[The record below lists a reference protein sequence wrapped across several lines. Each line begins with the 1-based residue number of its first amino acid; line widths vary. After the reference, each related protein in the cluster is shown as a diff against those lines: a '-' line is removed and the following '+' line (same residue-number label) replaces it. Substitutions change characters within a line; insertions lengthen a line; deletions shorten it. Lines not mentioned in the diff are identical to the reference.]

1 MSHRLTPASSK
12 PAPMLSLRLPEDLQA
27 ALVGVKDALAR
38 ATPGLEPSLTDAV
51 RVLLREALAAR
62 AAHGA
67 VPGEA
72 QRDRQEAP
80 RGEPERAPPSPRV
93 LAQRARSVLIAAE
106 LAAEIERARALP
118 AKLAAEDALVAKLR
132 AREQLREGAVTH
144 TAADG
149 QLSLL
154 TRTAN
159 DTRAIDADELRRRLV
174 ATKASTRVI
183 AAATGLGKSA
193 VAKFMGGGPAGA
205 TVLAALDG
213 FVSQAQP

>member
-38 ATPGLEPSLTDAV
+38 ATPGLEPSLSDAV

-62 AAHGA
+62 AAQA
-67 VPGEA
+67 A
-72 QRDRQEAP
+72 
-80 RGEPERAPPSPRV
+80 APP
-93 LAQRARSVLIAAE
+93 
-106 LAAEIERARALP
+106 P
-118 AKLAAEDALVAKLR
+118 AVAKQR

-159 DTRAIDADELRRRLV
+159 DTRAPDADELRRRLV
-174 ATKASTRVI
+174 ATGASTRVI

-193 VAKFMGGGPAGA
+193 VAKFMGGGTVGA

>member
-38 ATPGLEPSLTDAV
+38 ATPGLEPSLSDAV

-62 AAHGA
+62 AAAPAPA
-67 VPGEA
+67 VVA
-72 QRDRQEAP
+72 K
-80 RGEPERAPPSPRV
+80 
-93 LAQRARSVLIAAE
+93 QRARFVE
-106 LAAEIERARALP
+106 
-118 AKLAAEDALVAKLR
+118 
-132 AREQLREGAVTH
+132 H

-159 DTRAIDADELRRRLV
+159 EAATIDADALRLRLV
-174 ATKASTRVI
+174 ATGASVREI
-183 AAATGLGKSA
+183 EAATGVSKSA
-193 VAKFMGGGPAGA
+193 VAKFMQGVWGLNPKALGL
-205 TVLAALDG
+205 LAG

>member
-38 ATPGLEPSLTDAV
+38 ATPGLEPSLSDAV

-62 AAHGA
+62 RAGLEQAEGRLRA
-67 VPGEA
+67 P
-72 QRDRQEAP
+72 RDRQAAP
-80 RGEPERAPPSPRV
+80 REELPRP
-93 LAQRARSVLIAAE
+93 
-106 LAAEIERARALP
+106 LAAQ
-118 AKLAAEDALVAKLR
+118 AAGVR
-132 AREQLREGAVTH
+132 GAGVQRVVHEPVQRGAPVTH
-144 TAADG
+144 TSADG

-174 ATKASTRVI
+174 ATGASTRVI
-183 AAATGLGKSA
+183 AAATGLGKST

>member
-38 ATPGLEPSLTDAV
+38 ATPGLEPSLSDAV

-62 AAHGA
+62 AAGLEQA
-67 VPGEA
+67 RA
-72 QRDRQEAP
+72 QRDRQEAQREDPP
-80 RGEPERAPPSPRV
+80 RPLAPRRRAVSAPLGGDR
-93 LAQRARSVLIAAE
+93 
-106 LAAEIERARALP
+106 
-118 AKLAAEDALVAKLR
+118 
-132 AREQLREGAVTH
+132 REGAVTH

-159 DTRAIDADELRRRLV
+159 DTSAIDADELRRRLV
-174 ATKASTRVI
+174 ATGASTRVI

>member
-38 ATPGLEPSLTDAV
+38 ATPGLEPSLSDAV

-62 AAHGA
+62 AVAPAPA
-67 VPGEA
+67 VVA
-72 QRDRQEAP
+72 KQ
-80 RGEPERAPPSPRV
+80 RAPFV
-93 LAQRARSVLIAAE
+93 E
-106 LAAEIERARALP
+106 
-118 AKLAAEDALVAKLR
+118 
-132 AREQLREGAVTH
+132 H

-159 DTRAIDADELRRRLV
+159 DTSAIDADALRLRLV
-174 ATKASTRVI
+174 ATGASTREI
-183 AAATGLGKSA
+183 AAATGVSKSS
-193 VAKFMGGGPAGA
+193 VAKFLQGHGVYPKA
-205 TVLAALDG
+205 LALLAG

>member
-38 ATPGLEPSLTDAV
+38 ATPGLEPSLSDAV

-62 AAHGA
+62 AAQAAGAHGA
-67 VPGEA
+67 EVRRVVREGH
-72 QRDRQEAP
+72 
-80 RGEPERAPPSPRV
+80 SPR
-93 LAQRARSVLIAAE
+93 
-106 LAAEIERARALP
+106 
-118 AKLAAEDALVAKLR
+118 
-132 AREQLREGAVTH
+132 QLREGAVTH

-174 ATKASTRVI
+174 ATGASTRVI

-205 TVLAALDG
+205 TVLSALDG

>member
-1 MSHRLTPASSK
+1 
-12 PAPMLSLRLPEDLQA
+12 
-27 ALVGVKDALAR
+27 
-38 ATPGLEPSLTDAV
+38 
-51 RVLLREALAAR
+51 
-62 AAHGA
+62 
-67 VPGEA
+67 
-72 QRDRQEAP
+72 
-80 RGEPERAPPSPRV
+80 
-93 LAQRARSVLIAAE
+93 
-106 LAAEIERARALP
+106 
-118 AKLAAEDALVAKLR
+118 LR
-132 AREQLREGAVTH
+132 AGAVTH

-159 DTRAIDADELRRRLV
+159 DTRAIDADELRLRLV
-174 ATKASTRVI
+174 ATGASTRAI

>member
-38 ATPGLEPSLTDAV
+38 ATPGLEPSLSDAV

-62 AAHGA
+62 AAQAAGA
-67 VPGEA
+67 QEVRRVVQEGHTP
-72 QRDRQEAP
+72 RQ
-80 RGEPERAPPSPRV
+80 
-93 LAQRARSVLIAAE
+93 
-106 LAAEIERARALP
+106 
-118 AKLAAEDALVAKLR
+118 R
-132 AREQLREGAVTH
+132 AREQLRAGAVTH

-159 DTRAIDADELRRRLV
+159 DTRAIDADELRLRLV
-174 ATKASTRVI
+174 ATGASTRVI

>member
-38 ATPGLEPSLTDAV
+38 ATPGLEPSLSDAV

-62 AAHGA
+62 AAQAAGA
-67 VPGEA
+67 HEA
-72 QRDRQEAP
+72 EGRRVVREGHTPRQ
-80 RGEPERAPPSPRV
+80 
-93 LAQRARSVLIAAE
+93 
-106 LAAEIERARALP
+106 
-118 AKLAAEDALVAKLR
+118 R
-132 AREQLREGAVTH
+132 AREQLRAGPVTH

-159 DTRAIDADELRRRLV
+159 DTRAIDADELRLRLV
-174 ATKASTRVI
+174 ATGASTRVI

>member
-38 ATPGLEPSLTDAV
+38 ATPGLEPSLSDAV

-62 AAHGA
+62 AAQA
-67 VPGEA
+67 A
-72 QRDRQEAP
+72 
-80 RGEPERAPPSPRV
+80 APP
-93 LAQRARSVLIAAE
+93 
-106 LAAEIERARALP
+106 P
-118 AKLAAEDALVAKLR
+118 AVVAKLR

-159 DTRAIDADELRRRLV
+159 DTSAIDADELRRRLV
-174 ATKASTRVI
+174 ATRASSRTI
-183 AAATGLGKSA
+183 AAATGVSKSA

-205 TVLAALDG
+205 TVLSALDG